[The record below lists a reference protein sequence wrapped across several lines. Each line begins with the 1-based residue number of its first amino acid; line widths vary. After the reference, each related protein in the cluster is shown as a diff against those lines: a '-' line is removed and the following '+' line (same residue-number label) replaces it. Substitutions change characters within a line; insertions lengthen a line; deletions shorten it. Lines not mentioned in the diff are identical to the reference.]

1 VNLVCVKPL
10 PRSFKRH
17 PNAKGLV
24 AEADISPLG
33 LGRRSKLF
41 AKLLIWNSPKEMQA
55 FWKHGLDKPI
65 GRRALGAVNSMCY
78 EEWHPDGAKRLL
90 ADPRYFCLI
99 SLCLGE
105 LSMVIISHE
114 AVHAGFAYEK
124 RIKRCMFQPAM
135 DFDEE
140 RIAYPAGYIAA
151 AINRFC
157 DKQGLY
163 EMKPS
168 PSKRGKRQ

>member
-1 VNLVCVKPL
+1 MRLVYAKPL
-10 PRSFKRH
+10 PRCFARH
-17 PNAKGLV
+17 PKAQGLV

-33 LGRRSKLF
+33 LGRRGKLF
-41 AKLLIWNSPKEMQA
+41 AKLMIWNSPKEMQA
-55 FWKHGLDKPI
+55 FWKHGLKLNL
-65 GRRALGAVNSMCY
+65 GAGTLGAVNSMCF
-78 EEWHPDGAKRLL
+78 EEWHPDGAKRLR

-124 RIKRCMFQPAM
+124 RVKRCMFGPAQ

-163 EMKPS
+163 ERLPE
-168 PSKRGKRQ
+168 KRKRT